1 MQKWVKN
8 ALIGGAAFIAYRAFK
23 LYEMFNSLNWSFQSI
38 RFTRPTLSK
47 LADSYIL
54 NIGLVINNPTDTT
67 LWINQVDGYLEYDGY
82 IIGRY
87 NIGKLKID
95 RGNTKVNIELDLDPK
110 YVASILLPDLIS
122 RKAPIFRLIVN
133 AKFIFGIGIVEKF
146 DINVKDYLPTD
157 LTKAIFK

>member
-38 RFTRPTLSK
+38 RFTRPILAK
-47 LADSYIL
+47 LADSYVL
-54 NIGLVINNPTDTT
+54 NIGIVINNPTDTT
-67 LWINQVDGYLEYDGY
+67 LWINRVDGYLEYDGY
-82 IIGRY
+82 VIGKY
-87 NIGKLKID
+87 NLGKLKIN
-95 RGNTKVNIELDLDPK
+95 RGNTRVNIELELDPK

-122 RKAPIFRLIVN
+122 RKAPIFKLILN
-133 AKFIFGIGIVEKF
+133 AKFLLGIGVVERF

>member
-38 RFTRPTLSK
+38 RFTRPILSK
-47 LADSYIL
+47 LADSYVL

-67 LWINQVDGYLEYDGY
+67 LWINQVDGYVEYDGY

-133 AKFIFGIGIVEKF
+133 AKFILGIGIVEKF